1 MATATFV
8 KSARKDIYSCGK
20 RVELV
25 HQRGKHAGEKYFKI
39 DRTQPRDENDSIL
52 IHKGESYWTWCFMN
66 QSPNYSRTKPRPSQ
80 LTNSSFYQHIITF
93 KNR

>member
-20 RVELV
+20 SVELV

-52 IHKGESYWTWCFMN
+52 IHKGESY
-66 QSPNYSRTKPRPSQ
+66 
-80 LTNSSFYQHIITF
+80 
-93 KNR
+93 